1 MESLIKPSQLKSKI
15 KTVGIGKPITVVIIA
30 QDAEINIERCIKSC
44 RNLGEV
50 LLIDSGSSD
59 NTVEIARR
67 LGAKV
72 IFQPWLGFGPQ
83 KQFGIAKANTD
94 WFLSLDSD
102 EYLSETLLEEI
113 QSLPLD
119 DTSKAYKINRRSFFL
134 GREVRFCG
142 WNPDWVTRLGNRKHC
157 NFTNDLVHE
166 KLTGHA
172 SEATLPGLL
181 YHNSYTSKA
190 DITKKIELYG
200 RLGQRS
206 KTFKKN
212 RIAVAAWSFFRTYI
226 IRLGIFDGFTGFQI
240 ALMNARTSYIKY
252 TEEENSS

>member
-1 MESLIKPSQLKSKI
+1 VSEKI
-15 KTVGIGKPITVVIIA
+15 PITVIIIA
-30 QDAEINIERCIKSC
+30 QNEEANIERCIRSC
-44 RNLGEV
+44 SDIGEI
-50 LLIDSGSSD
+50 LLIDSGSTD
-59 NTVEIARR
+59 KTVTIAKK
-67 LGAKV
+67 LGARV
-72 IFQPWLGFGPQ
+72 IEQAWLGFGPQ
-83 KQFGIAKANTD
+83 KRFGVTHSSTD
-94 WFLSLDSD
+94 WFLSLDAD

-142 WNPDWVTRLGNRKHC
+142 WNPDWVTRLGNRKYC

-190 DITKKIELYG
+190 DITKKTELYG

-212 RIAVAAWSFFRTYI
+212 RIAVAVWSFFRTYI
-226 IRLGIFDGFTGFQI
+226 IRLGILDGFTGFQI

>member
-1 MESLIKPSQLKSKI
+1 VSEKI
-15 KTVGIGKPITVVIIA
+15 PITVIIIA
-30 QDAEINIERCIKSC
+30 QNEEANIERCIRSC
-44 RNLGEV
+44 SDIGEI
-50 LLIDSGSSD
+50 LLIDSGSTD
-59 NTVEIARR
+59 KTVTIAKK
-67 LGAKV
+67 LGARV
-72 IFQPWLGFGPQ
+72 IEQAWLGFGPQ
-83 KQFGIAKANTD
+83 KRFGVTHSSTD
-94 WFLSLDSD
+94 WFLSLDAD

-190 DITKKIELYG
+190 DITKKTELYG

-212 RIAVAAWSFFRTYI
+212 RIAVAVWSFFRTYI
-226 IRLGIFDGFTGFQI
+226 IRLGILDGFTGFQI